1 MQTERQREAVEF
13 QAQGGQRG
21 QEIRAKADRE
31 VTVLL
36 AASTAQGEQVRGDG
50 DGERNREEGL
60 FALQSAVLHRLTN
73 KERST
78 ARAPAPFVPVLDR
91 NPTYGRSAIAA

>member
-1 MQTERQREAVEF
+1 VRRSSF
-13 QAQGGQRG
+13 KPRGGQRG

-60 FALQSAVLHRLTN
+60 FAL
-73 KERST
+73 
-78 ARAPAPFVPVLDR
+78 
-91 NPTYGRSAIAA
+91 